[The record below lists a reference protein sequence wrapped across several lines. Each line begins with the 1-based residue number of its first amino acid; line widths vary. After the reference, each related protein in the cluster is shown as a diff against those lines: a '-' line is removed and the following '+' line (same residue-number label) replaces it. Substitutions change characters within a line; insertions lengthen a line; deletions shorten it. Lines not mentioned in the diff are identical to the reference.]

1 MIKDKR
7 NYGIELLRLVLMF
20 MICMLH
26 TLGKGGILGASTRGT
41 IQYSV
46 FWFMEIFSYCAVDS
60 FAIISGYTAT
70 NKPKKYE
77 KLVDLWFQVFFY
89 SFILTVI
96 LTLIGL
102 NKNFSIAS
110 LIKSAFPIT
119 TNYYWY
125 MSAYF
130 CLFLAIPF
138 LNPLLFSIDDKTAKK
153 MIVYIVAFFS
163 VMSLLKDPFYMNGG
177 YSALW
182 IMVLYCFG
190 ALAKK
195 VKMFEKKNAFFL
207 IILWLVSIIST
218 WVLYVYFD
226 IQIIVNYISPP
237 ILLSGFLMVLLFSK
251 IKLKGKIISKI
262 SPLALGIYLFQ
273 LNAIIWDDYLNKA
286 YVFIVSKN
294 IFIGVLLVLAF
305 SGLLFVSGL
314 IVEFI
319 RSKMANL
326 LKISKLSEKIVKLID
341 FLVSKVTLLLK

>member
-77 KLVDLWFQVFFY
+77 KLVNLWFQVFFY
-89 SFILTVI
+89 SF
-96 LTLIGL
+96 
-102 NKNFSIAS
+102 
-110 LIKSAFPIT
+110 IT

-218 WVLYVYFD
+218 GVLYVYFD

-262 SPLALGIYLFQ
+262 SPLALGIYLFK

-286 YVFIVSKN
+286 YVFIVNKN

-305 SGLLFVSGL
+305 SGLLFVAGL